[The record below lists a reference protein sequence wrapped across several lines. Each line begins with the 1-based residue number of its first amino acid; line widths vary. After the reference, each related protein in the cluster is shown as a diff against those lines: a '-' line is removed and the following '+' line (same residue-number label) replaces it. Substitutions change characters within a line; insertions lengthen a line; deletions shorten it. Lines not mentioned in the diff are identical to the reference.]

1 MSRMLER
8 ELGSEQIDGR
18 PPRDIIDFIASGLLK
33 EKSCLSVYSCESDE
47 QFCQNI
53 VIR

>member
-1 MSRMLER
+1 MSRILER
-8 ELGSEQIDGR
+8 VLGSEQIDGR
-18 PPRDIIDFIASGLLK
+18 PPTVVVDFTASALLK

-47 QFCQNI
+47 RFCQNI